1 MSDLKKMT
9 VVVKNFSLRASGDVD
24 ALYSRVRLEDEE
36 GKTFYFK
43 EVVVP
48 KYLSDKGAL
57 RTDTPRTW
65 YFKHLGKKSII
76 VVAFENMHGKVEY
89 DLGDMRLIV
98 RSTVIKGIL
107 YSIGSIPGGLIA
119 ATATFGLGLVL
130 IPWGIWYGYQNIF
143 KVPAM
148 LSRKRLLADFS
159 HHGIHV
165 K

>member
-1 MSDLKKMT
+1 MSDLKKLT
-9 VVVKNFSLRASGDVD
+9 VVVKNFNLRASGDID

-36 GKTFYFK
+36 GSTFYFK

-76 VVAFENMHGKVEY
+76 VVAFENMCGKVEY
-89 DLGDMRLIV
+89 DLGDMSLIV
-98 RSTVIKGIL
+98 RSTVIKGVL
-107 YSIGSIPGGLIA
+107 YSIGSIPGGFIA

-148 LSRKRLLADFS
+148 LSHQRLLADFS
-159 HHGIHV
+159 HHGILV

>member
-9 VVVKNFSLRASGDVD
+9 VVVKNFNLRASGDVD

-57 RTDTPRTW
+57 RTDTPKTW

-98 RSTVIKGIL
+98 RSTVVKGVL
-107 YSIGSIPGGLIA
+107 YSIGSIPGGFIA

-159 HHGIHV
+159 HHGVHV

>member
-9 VVVKNFSLRASGDVD
+9 VVVKNFNLRASGDVD

-57 RTDTPRTW
+57 RTDTPKTW

-98 RSTVIKGIL
+98 RSTVVKGVL
-107 YSIGSIPGGLIA
+107 YSIGSIPGGFIA

>member
-9 VVVKNFSLRASGDVD
+9 VVVKNFNLRASGDID

-36 GKTFYFK
+36 GETFYFK

-76 VVAFENMHGKVEY
+76 VVAFENIHGKVEY

-107 YSIGSIPGGLIA
+107 YSLGSIPGGFIA
-119 ATATFGLGLVL
+119 ATATFGLGLAL
-130 IPWGIWYGYQNIF
+130 IPWGLWYGYQNIF

-148 LSRKRLLADFS
+148 LSQGRLLEDFS
-159 HHGIHV
+159 KYGIVV

>member
-9 VVVKNFSLRASGDVD
+9 VVVKNFNLRASGDLD

-65 YFKHLGKKSII
+65 YFKNLGKKSII
-76 VVAFENMHGKVEY
+76 VVAFESVHGKVEY

-98 RSTVIKGIL
+98 RSTVIKGVL
-107 YSIGSIPGGLIA
+107 YSIGSIPGGFIA

-148 LSRKRLLADFS
+148 LSRKQLLADFS
-159 HHGIHV
+159 HHGILV

>member
-9 VVVKNFSLRASGDVD
+9 VVVKNFNLRASGNID

-36 GKTFYFK
+36 GNTFSFK

-48 KYLSDKGAL
+48 RYLSDKGAL
-57 RTDTPRTW
+57 RTDIPRTW

-89 DLGDMRLIV
+89 DLGDMRLVV
-98 RSTVIKGIL
+98 RSTIIKGIL
-107 YSIGSIPGGLIA
+107 YSLGSIPGGIIA

-130 IPWGIWYGYQNIF
+130 IPWGVWYGYQNIF

-148 LSRKRLLADFS
+148 LSQKRLLDDFS
-159 HHGIHV
+159 KCGIVV

>member
-9 VVVKNFSLRASGDVD
+9 VVVKNFNFRASGDID

-57 RTDTPRTW
+57 RTDTPITW

-76 VVAFENMHGKVEY
+76 VVAFENKHGKVEY

-98 RSTVIKGIL
+98 RSTVIKGVL
-107 YSIGSIPGGLIA
+107 YSLGSIPGGFIA
-119 ATATFGLGLVL
+119 ATATFGIGLVL
-130 IPWGIWYGYQNIF
+130 IPWGVWYGYQNIF

-148 LSRKRLLADFS
+148 LSRKRLLEDFS
-159 HHGIHV
+159 KHGIVV

>member
-9 VVVKNFSLRASGDVD
+9 VVVKNFSLRASGDID

-107 YSIGSIPGGLIA
+107 YSLGSIPGGFIA
-119 ATATFGLGLVL
+119 ATATFGIGLVL
-130 IPWGIWYGYQNIF
+130 IPWGMWYGYQNIV

-148 LSRKRLLADFS
+148 LSHKRLLDDFS
-159 HHGIHV
+159 KFGIFV

>member
-9 VVVKNFSLRASGDVD
+9 VVVKNFNLRASGDID

-36 GKTFYFK
+36 GSTFYFK

-65 YFKHLGKKSII
+65 YFKHLGKKSIV
-76 VVAFENMHGKVEY
+76 VVAFESMQGKVEY

-98 RSTVIKGIL
+98 RSTVIKGVL
-107 YSIGSIPGGLIA
+107 YSIGSIPGGFIA

-159 HHGIHV
+159 HYGIFV

>member
-9 VVVKNFSLRASGDVD
+9 VVVKNFNLRASGDID
-24 ALYSRVRLEDEE
+24 ALYSRVRLEDED
-36 GKTFYFK
+36 GSTFYFK

-76 VVAFENMHGKVEY
+76 VVAFENKHGKVEY
-89 DLGDMRLIV
+89 DLADMRLIV
-98 RSTVIKGIL
+98 RSTVIKGL
-107 YSIGSIPGGLIA
+107 MYSIGSIPGGFIA
-119 ATATFGLGLVL
+119 ATATFGIGLVL
-130 IPWGIWYGYQNIF
+130 IPWGMWYGYQNIF
-143 KVPAM
+143 RVPAM
-148 LSRKRLLADFS
+148 LGRKRLLEDFS
-159 HHGIHV
+159 MHGIVV

>member
-9 VVVKNFSLRASGDVD
+9 VVVKNFNLRASGDID
-24 ALYSRVRLEDEE
+24 KLYSRVRLEDEE

-57 RTDTPRTW
+57 RTDTQRTW
-65 YFKHLGKKSII
+65 YFKYLGKKSII
-76 VVAFENMHGKVEY
+76 VVAFENMQGKVEY

-107 YSIGSIPGGLIA
+107 YSLGSIPGGFIA
-119 ATATFGLGLVL
+119 ATATFGLGLAL
-130 IPWGIWYGYQNIF
+130 IPWGVWYGYKNIF

-148 LSRKRLLADFS
+148 LSHKRLLKDFS
-159 HHGIHV
+159 IYGIVV

>member
-9 VVVKNFSLRASGDVD
+9 VVVKNFNLGASGNID
-24 ALYSRVRLEDEE
+24 ALYNRVRLEDEE
-36 GKTFYFK
+36 GSTFYFK

-76 VVAFENMHGKVEY
+76 IIAFENKHGKIEY
-89 DLGDMRLIV
+89 DLGDMQLIV

-107 YSIGSIPGGLIA
+107 YSLGSIPGGFIA
-119 ATATFGLGLVL
+119 ATATFGIGLAL
-130 IPWGIWYGYQNIF
+130 IPWGMWFGYQNIV

-148 LSRKRLLADFS
+148 LSQKRLLEDFS
-159 HHGIHV
+159 KYGIVV